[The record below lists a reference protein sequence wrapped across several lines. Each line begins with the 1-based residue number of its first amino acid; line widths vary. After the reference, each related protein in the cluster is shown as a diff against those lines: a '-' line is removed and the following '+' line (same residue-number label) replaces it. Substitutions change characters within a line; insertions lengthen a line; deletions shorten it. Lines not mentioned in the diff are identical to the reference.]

1 MLDIFSVV
9 TADDKYPDVP
19 SPCIVDCKKDLLKTG
34 SLLIDETNRIRVLR
48 EVARKSG
55 KFIYPF
61 PKPNDKLLTVN
72 ELITPV
78 CVLNEVAS
86 DVEKEDKLFPIE
98 LRDDT

>member
-1 MLDIFSVV
+1 M
-9 TADDKYPDVP
+9 
-19 SPCIVDCKKDLLKTG
+19 
-34 SLLIDETNRIRVLR
+34 IDETDKIRVLK

-61 PKPNDKLLTVN
+61 PEPNDRLLTVN
-72 ELITPV
+72 ELKTPV